1 MYSAVNRR
9 HDFDPPLPI
18 FQNHCGIAP
27 THSENPS
34 SPCSVHSMSLSVSP
48 ILTRRDLR
56 NLRHSLLTERHP
68 SGPTYDLPNLWGPE
82 LSIDLYFFDNRPF
95 TD

>member
-1 MYSAVNRR
+1 
-9 HDFDPPLPI
+9 
-18 FQNHCGIAP
+18 
-27 THSENPS
+27 
-34 SPCSVHSMSLSVSP
+34 MSLSVSP

-82 LSIDLYFFDNRPF
+82 LSKDLYFFDNRPF